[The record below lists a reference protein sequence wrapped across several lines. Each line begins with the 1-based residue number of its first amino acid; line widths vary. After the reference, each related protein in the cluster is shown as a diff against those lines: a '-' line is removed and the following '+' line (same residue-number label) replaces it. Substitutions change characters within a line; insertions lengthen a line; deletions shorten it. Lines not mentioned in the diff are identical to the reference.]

1 MHVSVTITN
10 PKFGISKFSMI
21 FTSSGSTLPQLS
33 GIPLKLESIQIL
45 HSASAFRTELLR
57 QIANAQQRIY
67 LCSLYLQADEAG
79 AEILDT
85 LHNVKLARPNL
96 DIRVLVDWHR
106 AQRGL
111 IGAGKQRGNSAW
123 YQEQTKKHL
132 SSVPIYG
139 VPVQTHELFGVLHL
153 KGFVIDDSVI
163 YSGASLNNVYLH
175 KLDKYRHDR
184 YLVIQNKTLADSMVQ
199 FIQAHLLTASAV
211 HRLDLPDIPPT
222 LTIRRDIRGFREQLK
237 RARYIFPEL
246 AHDNTL
252 GLSVTP
258 LVGVAK
264 NNPLN
269 RIICQLLAAS
279 VQQITI
285 CTPYFN
291 FPLAVTREI
300 NRALKRGVK
309 IDIIVG
315 DKTANDFYISPDQAF
330 KVIAVLPYLYE
341 TKLRQFAKTH
351 QASLDS
357 GQLNLHLWQDGEN
370 TYHLKGLW
378 IDDNY
383 SLMTGNNL
391 NPRAFRLDLENA
403 LLIHDPKNE
412 LAAQRQA
419 ELESIYQKTQKIK
432 HYTALQKLADYPQD
446 VRKFLSRL
454 SKTMMDKLAYRVL

>member
-1 MHVSVTITN
+1 
-10 PKFGISKFSMI
+10 MI
-21 FTSSGSTLPQLS
+21 FTSSGLTLAQLPS
-33 GIPLKLESIQIL
+33 IPLKVDAVQIL
-45 HSASAFRTELLR
+45 HSATTFRIELLR
-57 QIANAQQRIY
+57 QITGARQRIY

-79 AEILDT
+79 AEILDALYAAKT
-85 LHNVKLARPNL
+85 AQPHL
-96 DIRVLVDWHR
+96 DIHVLLDWHR

-111 IGAGKQRGNSAW
+111 IGGGKQAGNSAW
-123 YQEQTKKHL
+123 YQEQAKKHL
-132 SSVPIYG
+132 SVIPIYG

-153 KGFVIDDSVI
+153 KGFVIDDHII

-184 YLVIQNKTLADSMVQ
+184 YLLIQNKMLADSMVQ

-211 HRLDLPDIPPT
+211 HRLNVPEIPST
-222 LTIRRDIRGFREQLK
+222 LSIRRDIRSFREKLK
-237 RARYIFPEL
+237 RAQYVLPEL
-246 AHDNTL
+246 AHDNSQD
-252 GLSVTP
+252 LSVTP
-258 LVGVAK
+258 LAGVGK

-279 VQQITI
+279 QQQITI

-315 DKTANDFYISPDQAF
+315 DKTANDFYIAPELAF
-330 KVIAVLPYLYE
+330 KVISALPYLYE
-341 TKLRQFAKTH
+341 TKLRRFAKIH
-351 QASLDS
+351 QKSLDS
-357 GQLNLHLWQDGEN
+357 GQLNLHLWKDGEN

-378 IDDNY
+378 IDDDY

-403 LLIHDPKNE
+403 LLIHDPKHE
-412 LAAQRQA
+412 LAAQKQV
-419 ELESIYQKTQKIK
+419 ELENIYQKTTKIT
-432 HYTALQKLADYPQD
+432 HYSALPKLADYPQD